1 MKKRKQPLLLAVT
14 LMGICALV
22 GCGERNTVT
31 NYQDLP
37 EDITSITF
45 FGNKYE
51 PENVTVIEEIISGFM
66 DENPDIRVSYE
77 SLKGNEYF
85 EALHKRMDAG
95 KGDDVFMVNH
105 DIVLEL
111 EEEGK
116 LAELSDLDIIADY
129 TDAMLS
135 QIEDNGDIYWVP
147 TTVSAF

>member
-14 LMGICALV
+14 LMGSCTLV

-77 SLKGNEYF
+77 SLKGNGYYD
-85 EALHKRMDAG
+85 ALAKRT
-95 KGDDVFMVNH
+95 
-105 DIVLEL
+105 
-111 EEEGK
+111 
-116 LAELSDLDIIADY
+116 AERS
-129 TDAMLS
+129 
-135 QIEDNGDIYWVP
+135 
-147 TTVSAF
+147 